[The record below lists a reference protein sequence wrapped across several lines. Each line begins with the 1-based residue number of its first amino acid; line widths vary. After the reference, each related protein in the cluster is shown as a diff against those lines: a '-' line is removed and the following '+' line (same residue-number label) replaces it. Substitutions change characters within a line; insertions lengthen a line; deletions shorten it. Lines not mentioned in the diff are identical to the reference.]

1 VETILIIDDHP
12 LMRQGLAMTMQSLS
26 PSAEVCEASDINE
39 ALQIAMQRRD
49 VVLAIVDLRLPMID
63 GLAGLTLLRQCSPQ
77 TKLVVMS
84 AQFGPEDVAQARARG
99 ADGFLPKNLS
109 SDDVLRALR
118 SVLAGESCFPD
129 GSLGLPPE
137 PMAHT
142 TKTPLADA
150 APVLTDRQMQ
160 VLALLVQGKPNKII
174 GDELGMAPGTVKI
187 HISSVLRALKVT
199 NRTQAVLAAGRWGL
213 KL

>member
-1 VETILIIDDHP
+1 
-12 LMRQGLAMTMQSLS
+12 MTVQNLS
-26 PSAEVCEASDINE
+26 PHADVCEASDISE
-39 ALQIAMQRRD
+39 ALQIAMQRKD

-84 AQFGPEDVAQARARG
+84 AQFGADDVAQARVRG

-109 SDDVLRALR
+109 PDEVLGALQK
-118 SVLAGESCFPD
+118 VLAGEACFPD
-129 GSLGLPPE
+129 GSLSLPRE
-137 PMAHT
+137 PLAHAA
-142 TKTPLADA
+142 KTPTADT